1 MPALDGSYGYTL
13 IATASCPR
21 AFTARSF
28 TAECG
33 TRRRL
38 TTTRAQRKRQ
48 RARGILPSV
57 HINMAATWSR
67 AKFGGAASAT
77 SPTARSA
84 TGSLWCVARTR
95 PLTAE
100 LAHTQTLH
108 APQNIAPMLIIHD
121 RARSHARVTATRSLA
136 FAPAASE
143 SVHGCGSSLDEGG
156 VQLTDIGVA
165 MKRER
170 GVHSKGPGML
180 QSCARTI
187 DVVEKLKANPKTM
200 VRRNCSHQGR
210 RMATLEIESHCLMG
224 DDQYDISN
232 ANDTTLSNRSTYRYA
247 DGRCGTVWVRRYAR
261 KANATEG
268 SVKGGGA

>member
-1 MPALDGSYGYTL
+1 MPPASTGSSLVAIGESLGCWSNAKYGCLLRMMRSEPGRNSAQLAKHRFEFGKHFYYPLRRAGDSGVRTFT
-13 IATASCPR
+13 ATDSAIWELVARVGAEVYDSPPWRREITSCPR

-38 TTTRAQRKRQ
+38 TTRAQRKR
-48 RARGILPSV
+48 
-57 HINMAATWSR
+57 HTAATWSR

-84 TGSLWCVARTR
+84 SLWCVARTR

-108 APQNIAPMLIIHD
+108 VPQNIAPMLIIV
-121 RARSHARVTATRSLA
+121 RVGLGHTTPTSMTVRGPTRPTATRSLA

-165 MKRER
+165 MYWQTER
-170 GVHSKGPGML
+170 
-180 QSCARTI
+180 
-187 DVVEKLKANPKTM
+187 
-200 VRRNCSHQGR
+200 
-210 RMATLEIESHCLMG
+210 
-224 DDQYDISN
+224 
-232 ANDTTLSNRSTYRYA
+232 
-247 DGRCGTVWVRRYAR
+247 
-261 KANATEG
+261 
-268 SVKGGGA
+268 VK